1 MYRLPG
7 RLLAVLC
14 VCVLPLSLGCASSQH
29 GASRGG
35 ATNASPGA
43 SAEPSQGVDPRAS
56 TTDASTTDASPTE
69 TTPAA
74 GASVDPSASRA
85 ARDSSRYVALWRALA
100 QGEAAR
106 VIDAVEERRAAS
118 SLPARW
124 HALLGEAYQAQGS
137 HRSAVTAF
145 EASLRTST
153 ARGDAPPSSVRRSL
167 AQSYVVQARTE
178 EARSIYR
185 DLLEEA
191 PEDVSLRNQLAR
203 LAAQAND
210 WFEAKVHYERLVAA
224 DASNGLWQ
232 ARLGQCYQNLGRTAP
247 ALEHLRIAHRL
258 RPQDPAVAL
267 QLSALL
273 RATGARQDAA
283 SVIETS
289 LNEAPTR
296 ASPWRRRADLAFERS
311 ALDTASTSYEQTLA
325 YGDSSATVYRRLGIV
340 ASGQERYADAI
351 PPLKA
356 AYQQDSTST
365 RTKLYL
371 GIAYREVDSLDLA
384 ARYLRGAVQSIA
396 EGTITDAYVQLAQT
410 EDERGN
416 LNAALEAYRMARR
429 LHPDRTELL
438 FRVAQ
443 LYDRYYE
450 DKTVAARYYRQFLN
464 AHPPTGDS
472 LLVSYAKT
480 RLNALRPI
488 IHMQVPRDAS
498 ADSAASR

>member
-1 MYRLPG
+1 MFMVRRPSLPV
-7 RLLAVLC
+7 VLFI
-14 VCVLPLSLGCASSQH
+14 VCILPLSLGCASSQQ

-35 ATNASPGA
+35 ATNASTGA
-43 SAEPSQGVDPRAS
+43 SAEPSQEVDPRES
-56 TTDASTTDASPTE
+56 TTDASATEAASSQV
-69 TTPAA
+69 A
-74 GASVDPSASRA
+74 GVGSSASRA
-85 ARDSSRYVALWRALA
+85 AHDSSRYDALWRALA
-100 QGEAAR
+100 QGETAR

-118 SLPARW
+118 NLPARW
-124 HALLGEAYQAQGS
+124 HALLGEAYQVQGS

-145 EASLRTST
+145 EASVRIST
-153 ARGDAPPSSVRRSL
+153 ARGDAPPSSVLRSL

-185 DLLEEA
+185 DLLDEA

-210 WFEAKVHYERLVAA
+210 WFEAKVHYERLIAA

-247 ALEHLRIAHRL
+247 ALEHLRTAHRL

-289 LNEAPTR
+289 LNETPTR
-296 ASPWRRRADLAFERS
+296 ASLWRRRADLAFERS
-311 ALDTASTSYEQTLA
+311 ALDTARSSYEQTLA

-371 GIAYREVDSLDLA
+371 GIAYREVDRLDIA

-438 FRVAQ
+438 FRMAQ

-464 AHPPTGDS
+464 THPPTGDS